1 MSILTLCD
9 KRPITVTPEATV
21 ADAVRAMVD
30 NRVGAVAVTDPTGK
44 IIGIFTERD
53 VLRKVIVRGKEPKQ
67 VVIRDVMSAPVTTAS
82 IESTPAEAMKL
93 MLQSRFRHI
102 PIVDTRGG
110 LLGMLSLRG
119 LLEATADKVLS
130 HLARAGA

>member
-9 KRPITVTPEATV
+9 KRPVTVPPEATV
-21 ADAVRAMVD
+21 ADAVRTMVD
-30 NRVGAVAVTDPTGK
+30 NRVGAVAVTDNVGK
-44 IIGIFTERD
+44 IVGIFTERD
-53 VLRKVIVRGKEPKQ
+53 VLRKVMVRGKDPKL
-67 VVIRDVMSAPVTTAS
+67 VAINDVMSAPVTTAS
-82 IESTPAEAMKL
+82 IESTAADAMKL

-119 LLEATADKVLS
+119 LVEATADRVLS
-130 HLARAGA
+130 YLERNGS